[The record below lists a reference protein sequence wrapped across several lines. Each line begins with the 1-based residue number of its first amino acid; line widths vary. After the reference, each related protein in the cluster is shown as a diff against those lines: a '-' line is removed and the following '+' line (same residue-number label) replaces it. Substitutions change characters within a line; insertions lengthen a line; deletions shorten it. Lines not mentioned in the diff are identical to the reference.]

1 MLSRFR
7 CVKRVAAGL
16 PRSDKFDAAALQLE
30 QWLRGF
36 QNVRPLSRDQCVGYH
51 PRPIESGWE
60 LDLSGDPSIG
70 SVVRVLLPESFPYGR
85 PLIATSSEL
94 FLVWPHIEED
104 GGICALPL
112 TATLNP
118 YDPLAVTQYVL
129 NEALD
134 VIKLGRSATNVDDF
148 RQEFHSYWDRA
159 VTEGSVPVVST
170 LIDFA
175 SPRIISAWYGKQH
188 VIVGDSDDKLQEWM
202 DRRFETTKDRR
213 VFEPGLLLRLDAPLL
228 PDQYPR
234 RITDVGIM
242 VQSLDQRSR
251 TFLTSRLLADTTR
264 SLLVLDAPTTN
275 GRALA
280 ALRLSPPSGR
290 NMCGRRVDVRQKG
303 FRPGRVPE
311 NLEISRY
318 LNSAPAPQRLKVKRA
333 DSRWIHGRDADS
345 KAQLLAQK
353 KVAIIGIGSVGSFV
367 AELLA
372 ASGVGSLS
380 LVDYETLTFANAG
393 RHLLGVDSEGSYKS
407 QGVAELLQK
416 RFPHHSIRGIA
427 SDGQSFLQEAANHN
441 QEYDLILTVAGDW
454 ELDCLVNDQYL
465 NPLTPISKHIVFG
478 WTEPHAVA
486 GHAVLLTGADGCL
499 LCHFEET
506 GLPKLK
512 VAKWE
517 KETML
522 SEPACGGSFQ
532 PYGPI
537 EIMAINSMI
546 ASLAIDSLLGKA
558 SNNLHRVYVSD
569 EIRIRETGGEVTS
582 KWRSLRGA
590 VPGDI
595 SAVLTLGWA
604 RETGCTHCG
613 VSNDA

>member
-1 MLSRFR
+1 MPS
-7 CVKRVAAGL
+7 
-16 PRSDKFDAAALQLE
+16 SDQFDAAALQLE
-30 QWLRGF
+30 EWLRSF
-36 QNVRPLSRDQCVGYH
+36 QNVRPLSRGECASYH
-51 PRPIESGWE
+51 RRSIEIGWE

-70 SVVRVLLPESFPYGR
+70 SAIRVLIPESFPYGR

-104 GGICALPL
+104 GGVCALPL

-134 VIKLGRSATNVDDF
+134 VINQGRSATNVDDF
-148 RQEFHSYWDRA
+148 RQEFYSYWDRA
-159 VTEGSVPVVST
+159 VTEGSVPVIST
-170 LIDFA
+170 LTDFA
-175 SPRIISAWYGKQH
+175 SPQIISAWYGKQH

-202 DRRFETTKDRR
+202 DRRFGTTKDRR
-213 VFEPGLLLRLDAPLL
+213 IFETGILLHLDAPFL

-234 RITDVGIM
+234 RITDVARM
-242 VQSLDQRSR
+242 AQSLDRRSR
-251 TFLTSRLLADTTR
+251 TLLTRRLLADKTR

-280 ALRLSPPSGR
+280 ALRLSPPSGK
-290 NMCGRRVDVRQKG
+290 NMYGHRVDVRQKG

-311 NLEISRY
+311 TLELSRY
-318 LNSAPAPQRLKVKRA
+318 LNSAPVPQRLKVKRA
-333 DSRWIHGRDADS
+333 DSSWIHGRDADP

-372 ASGVGSLS
+372 ASGVGSLN
-380 LVDYETLTFANAG
+380 LVDNETLTFANAG

-407 QGVAELLQK
+407 QGVADLLQK
-416 RFPHHSIRGIA
+416 RFPHHSITGIV
-427 SDGQSFLQEAANHN
+427 SDGQSFLHEATKHN
-441 QEYDLILTVAGDW
+441 QEYDLILCLAGDW
-454 ELDCLVNDQYL
+454 ELDCLLNDQYL
-465 NPLTPISKHIVFG
+465 SPLNAISKHIVFG

-486 GHAVLLTGADGCL
+486 GHAVLLTGGEGCL

-558 SNNLHRVYVSD
+558 SSNLHRVYVSD
-569 EIRIRETGGEVTS
+569 ETRIRETGGEVTS
-582 KWRSLRGA
+582 EWRALRGA

-595 SAVLTLGWA
+595 SAVLTLAWP

-613 VSNDA
+613 VSNDV